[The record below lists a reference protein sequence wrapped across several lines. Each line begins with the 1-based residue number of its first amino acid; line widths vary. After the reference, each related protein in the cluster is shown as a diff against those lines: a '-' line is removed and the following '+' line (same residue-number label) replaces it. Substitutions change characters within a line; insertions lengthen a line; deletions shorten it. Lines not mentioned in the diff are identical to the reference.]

1 MPVEKEKQMPKYYIP
16 LPDFQAL
23 FKSLPPE
30 IDEAKKHFI
39 QVNKE
44 ILLANKIVTLYGA
57 GQNDVFEQK
66 AKTNKNGIA
75 KFKVKNSGFQL
86 VRLVHLRRCEN
97 CDNVNWESFWGSF
110 SFEIPQR

>member
-30 IDEAKKHFI
+30 LDEAKKHFI

-44 ILLANKIVTLYGA
+44 
-57 GQNDVFEQK
+57 
-66 AKTNKNGIA
+66 
-75 KFKVKNSGFQL
+75 KF
-86 VRLVHLRRCEN
+86 
-97 CDNVNWESFWGSF
+97 
-110 SFEIPQR
+110 

>member
-30 IDEAKKHFI
+30 LDEAKKHFI

-44 ILLANKIVTLYGA
+44 ILLTIRSVIDA
-57 GQNDVFEQK
+57 
-66 AKTNKNGIA
+66 GIA
-75 KFKVKNSGFQL
+75 IADKLLEEKPKTEPAKKIKVK
-86 VRLVHLRRCEN
+86 
-97 CDNVNWESFWGSF
+97 
-110 SFEIPQR
+110 